1 MALNYVK
8 GTISHKGELQQG
20 TSQNGYD
27 WARQMVVIETPSYN
41 GSFTKIALTAQ
52 NQRVD
57 DLMNYQIGDKVEVG
71 YSVTAREYNGKWYN
85 SVDLVNIKF
94 MEEAA
99 PAAAPAPRQDV
110 PATPRQVTRP
120 VRTTPIVPQDAN
132 FDPQDGDMPF

>member
-27 WARQMVVIETPSYN
+27 WARQVVVIEIPSFN

-57 DLMNYQIGDKVEVG
+57 DLMNYQIGDRVEIR
-71 YSVTAREYNGKWYN
+71 YSITAREYNGKWFN
-85 SVDLVNIKF
+85 NVDLVSIEF
-94 MEEAA
+94 WDEVAQSAPAPVAQPA
-99 PAAAPAPRQDV
+99 PAA
-110 PATPRQVTRP
+110 RQVARP
-120 VRTTPIVPQDAN
+120 ARTTPIVPPGASVA
-132 FDPQDGDMPF
+132 PQEDDMPF